1 MGKREDKKLR
11 RWGGKKV
18 RRWEIVKMRRYE
30 DGNWR

>member
-30 DGNWR
+30 DGNWS